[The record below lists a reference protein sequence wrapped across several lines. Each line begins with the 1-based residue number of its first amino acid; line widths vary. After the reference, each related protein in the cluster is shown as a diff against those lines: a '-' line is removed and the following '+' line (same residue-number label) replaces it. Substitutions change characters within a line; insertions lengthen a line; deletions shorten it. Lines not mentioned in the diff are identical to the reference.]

1 MKSAW
6 RLIVAVVVL
15 AVVIGVLYWPR
26 KPAAVAAAKPLVAV
40 NAASVERI
48 AITQPDQPEVV
59 LTKSG
64 SDWKLDQPY
73 AFAADSATVASLL
86 NSLGD
91 ITGAEDVGSGS
102 NAATFGLDKP
112 SSVALG
118 LADGKTQTFEF
129 GSDTPTGGNSY
140 LRLGDSGA
148 VKMVPSDVKQNAV
161 KTAFSL
167 QDKTLVHFPSGQLTA
182 LDIANAGKKAH
193 FDKGKDGWPKDQ
205 QSNIQSLLDALQDG
219 QMTAMPDPAGKAAT
233 ADGLDHPSSSVTL
246 TWNGGSAKLDLGAKK
261 GAAEYYARNSS
272 SPAIFTLSDYLQTD
286 VANLAAPAKPP
297 LTVTS
302 KK

>member
-6 RLIVAVVVL
+6 RLLVAVVIL

-26 KPAAVAAAKPLVAV
+26 KPETVAAAKPLVAV
-40 NAASVERI
+40 TSSAVQRI
-48 AITQPDQPEVV
+48 SITQPDQPEVV
-59 LTKSG
+59 LTKAG

-73 AFAADSATVASLL
+73 AFAADSATVSSLL
-86 NSLGD
+86 NSLGN

-102 NAATFGLDKP
+102 NAAAFGLDKP
-112 SSVALG
+112 STVALG
-118 LADGKTQTFEF
+118 LSDGRTLAFEF

-140 LRLGDSGA
+140 LRLGDGGA

-167 QDKTLVHFPSGQLTA
+167 QDKSIVHFPSGQLTA
-182 LDIANAGKKAH
+182 LDVTNAGKKAH

-219 QMTAMPDPAGKAAT
+219 QMTAMPDPAGKATA
-233 ADGLDHPSSSVTL
+233 ADGLDHPSSSLTL
-246 TWNGGSAKLDLGAKK
+246 TWNGGTVKLDLGAKK

-272 SPAIFTLSDYLQTD
+272 GPAIFTLSDYLQTD
-286 VANLAAPAKPP
+286 VANLVAPAKPA
-297 LTVTS
+297 LTVTT